1 MCLEEK
7 DISLSEWSDALYA
20 NLFENNFGLILLGK
34 TRKELDVIGLENN
47 LGDHK
52 SFYNCLFNTI
62 SNEGF
67 GIEIPA
73 DSEGEICNFSVMLFD
88 NWEAEINQ
96 NFLNNLTPDLNT
108 LSQKKYP
115 PYLSV
120 LVFLASAEFEQAD
133 NKHTYYPKVE
143 RIITEFGF
151 PKKLFSQNKYR
162 DVLCNKYRLWEKF
175 DEWCHNNGSRIQ
187 KYSGT
192 YQRYVQRARVHS
204 LIDFGNRKNIYNLLK
219 DDFSFTVP
227 PSIRQIKDRI
237 IRCPDVNKKLCIE
250 NCNDNDKLI
259 SQSVYSLIL
268 NDLRIGFVRKSN
280 EIINLKPVYFLNQKF
295 GEFKLVKRLDVS
307 KVDIN
312 NFPLLY
318 DESDI
323 KLDKNY
329 NNLIS
334 SKLDNIPDFNIDINF
349 IINKNYRITRNAKD
363 YLIFR
368 HGRRNREYIET
379 NKIIKDQDYYVLCS
393 NKSCNTF
400 STWKDN
406 LPDNEKDYVV
416 RQKYINEGELFLVKP
431 EVISTFTS
439 NLVKE
444 EIPFETIDDIK
455 VIGGIEIEKN
465 IYAHIHPPSF
475 EIEGVV
481 KKENIHL
488 SLNNNQ
494 YNFDYN
500 YKIIDNLTCII
511 FNKELPFGVI
521 NIYCL
526 LEGKKKED
534 LIEKEEYFTV
544 LDETHILFEKNSPNW
559 LNQYSVE
566 SDFVT
571 DNQDDDIKIEGE
583 LCLDITTVHLIDL
596 QKKFTDEHS
605 KHLLENIKKWNYECQ

>member
-62 SNEGF
+62 TNNGF
-67 GIEIPA
+67 GIKIPA
-73 DSEGEICNFSVMLFD
+73 GSQGEICSFAIKLLNIWDSK
-88 NWEAEINQ
+88 INQ
-96 NFLNNLTPDLNT
+96 NSQNIFSLDLLK
-108 LSQKKYP
+108 LSNKKYP
-115 PYLSV
+115 SYLSI

-133 NKHTYYPKVE
+133 NKHAYYPKVE

-151 PKKLFSQNKYR
+151 PKKLFSESSYR

-175 DEWCHNNGSRIQ
+175 DDWCQNNGSRIQ

-204 LIDFGNRKNIYNLLK
+204 LIDFGNRKKIYNLLK
-219 DDFSFTVP
+219 VDFSFTVP

-237 IRCPDVNKKLCIE
+237 IRYPDVNKKLCIE

-318 DESDI
+318 NGFDI

-349 IINKNYRITRNAKD
+349 SINKNHRITRNAKD

-368 HGRRNREYIET
+368 HGRQHREYIET

-393 NKSCNTF
+393 NKSFNTF

-406 LPDNEKDYVV
+406 LPDNEKDHVI
-416 RQKYINEGELFLVKP
+416 RKKYSNEGELFLVKS
-431 EVISTFTS
+431 EVITTFTS
-439 NLVKE
+439 DLVKE
-444 EIPFETIDDIK
+444 EMPFETIDDIK
-455 VIGGIEIEKN
+455 VIGGIKIENN
-465 IYAHIHPPSF
+465 IYANIHPPSY

-488 SLNNNQ
+488 YLNNIQ
-494 YNFDYN
+494 YSFDYD
-500 YKIIDNLTCII
+500 YKIIDNLTYII
-511 FNKELPFGVI
+511 FNGELPSGVI
-521 NIYCL
+521 KIYCL
-526 LEGKKKED
+526 LEGNDD
-534 LIEKEEYFTV
+534 LIEKEECFTIQ
-544 LDETHILFEKNSPNW
+544 DGTHILFKKNSPKW
-559 LNQYSVE
+559 LSQYSVE
-566 SDFVT
+566 SDCST
-571 DNQDDDIKIEGE
+571 GNQDDDIEIEGE

-596 QKKFTDEHS
+596 QKKFTDDHS
-605 KHLLENIKKWNYECQ
+605 KYLLENIKKWNYECQ